1 MGHRM
6 TKAHKKNTSQVPQN
20 KQILNFNQKLYIMK
34 RDTVEGKNCYQPSL
48 YFISSWVSIISRISL
63 RRFRSNSGSL
73 LHNLSMISF
82 QSAKTFWV
90 VRTIETSSHSLPSL
104 RNIIEGLL
112 HNLSMT
118 SIQSAKTFW
127 VVRPIEAS
135 SAFSSNS
142 EELKAFNKYS
152 NNTET
157 ISEEKEEYNWRTY
170 FKIFVIC
177 FLDPESIMIH

>member
-48 YFISSWVSIISRISL
+48 YFISSWLSIISRTSL
-63 RRFRSNSGSL
+63 RRFRSNS
-73 LHNLSMISF
+73 
-82 QSAKTFWV
+82 
-90 VRTIETSSHSLPSL
+90 
-104 RNIIEGLL
+104 GLL

-157 ISEEKEEYNWRTY
+157 ISLEKEEYNRRTY